1 MQIRY
6 EAAKNITKSNRLRI
20 LYKKQSFR
28 IYDCIMHV
36 CWCVIVN
43 PLFLDF
49 RVWLNRFLVDNENMT
64 QKTQLTTDKEVSI
77 SIHVLTNQ
85 VSNYLTWKLTNNMLT
100 FPCFMVN

>member
-1 MQIRY
+1 
-6 EAAKNITKSNRLRI
+6 
-20 LYKKQSFR
+20 
-28 IYDCIMHV
+28 MHV